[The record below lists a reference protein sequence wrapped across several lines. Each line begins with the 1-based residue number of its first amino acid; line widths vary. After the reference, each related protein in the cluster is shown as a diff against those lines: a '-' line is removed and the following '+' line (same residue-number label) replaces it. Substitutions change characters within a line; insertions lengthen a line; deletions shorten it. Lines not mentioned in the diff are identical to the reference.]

1 MARRRDDARL
11 ASRDSFRYPMDLQGE
26 GAGRARRSAP
36 LRATRIVSA
45 RGVAADLAMRRF
57 VSRMG
62 SPIEAR
68 LKTGL
73 KIDACARRFRRRR
86 RSRGDPRGRAGPI
99 SGMRAFR
106 WRPCRRP
113 AAGRMPL
120 PMPNPEWRSR
130 TTARNCGTGA
140 DTVARGVT
148 AGGWGTCRRAV
159 GEAANSE
166 ARRSCATA
174 VARAHDAS
182 QA

>member
-62 SPIEAR
+62 SPIEDRIEDRCVRPTLQTAAS
-68 LKTGL
+68 K
-73 KIDACARRFRRRR
+73 
-86 RSRGDPRGRAGPI
+86 P
-99 SGMRAFR
+99 
-106 WRPCRRP
+106 WRPTRARWSDKRDARFPMEALP
-113 AAGRMPL
+113 AACSGVHAP

-148 AGGWGTCRRAV
+148 AGGWGACRRAV
-159 GEAANSE
+159 GEAANSG